1 MPDRYN
7 GYSNY
12 PTWNVALWLDF
23 SEDWIT
29 DIAKEHR
36 DSPTA
41 AGEALRDY
49 LEELRDG
56 SGLQL
61 GDYGMETDIFQWAW
75 SMVNWYEIGEHM
87 LEDLEPEDDEPE
99 DDDDEDEDG
108 DDDE

>member
-1 MPDRYN
+1 MCEKYS

-23 SEDWIT
+23 SEEWIV

-41 AGEALRDY
+41 AGETLRDY
-49 LEELRDG
+49 LEELRDD
-56 SGLQL
+56 SGFRLE
-61 GDYGMETDIFQWAW
+61 DYGMETDIFQWAW

-87 LEDLEPEDDEPE
+87 IEDLEP
-99 DDDDEDEDG
+99 EDEDG
-108 DDDE
+108 DDDWDDEDGDA

>member
-1 MPDRYN
+1 MCEKYS

-23 SEDWIT
+23 TEDWIT
-29 DIAKEHR
+29 DLAKQHR
-36 DSPTA
+36 NSPVA

-49 LEELRDG
+49 LEELRDD

-87 LEDLEPEDDEPE
+87 IEDLEPEDEPE
-99 DDDDEDEDG
+99 DDDDWE
-108 DDDE
+108 DDE

>member
-1 MPDRYN
+1 MCEKYS

-23 SEDWIT
+23 TEDWIT
-29 DIAKEHR
+29 DLAKQHR
-36 DSPTA
+36 NSPVA

-49 LEELRDG
+49 LEELRDD

-87 LEDLEPEDDEPE
+87 LEDLEPEDEDE
-99 DDDDEDEDG
+99 DDWDDEDG
-108 DDDE
+108 DV